1 MPSADLKKG
10 CAKGAYLESLDRTNF
25 TQHKFA
31 RASYAI
37 KGTQECSAPG
47 TKVHEL
53 EPEEIKHKE
62 LGGYVFK
69 KPVNEWF
76 AKLHDPLIWKE
87 ENFVWREKV
96 IKRQEDLNFCDTL
109 VEFDGHPGPGG
120 FTIYDDERQSYKTE
134 YIHVNLS
141 PHVKHRKLGRANS
154 KRYDYDTKLLEYCY
168 RVEQDQEDTTIFL
181 VLFRPDKDHDRYE
194 KLQVY
199 PSGALNVGRL
209 EGHRNLEDPALSS
222 NLDNS
227 SSEDSTSALISNQ
240 LKQQHSSSTEGQSP
254 SSDAST
260 SQQNTSSDPTSSFV
274 QLQATSTVIDEA
286 PHHSQTQIPQRDD
299 SRFRKRQKVID
310 PGFFDDSSTSRA
322 SEMETST
329 PPTGRNQNIA
339 NREPLSSIDLN
350 IKSSHGTRIQ
360 IQTSMLPRPKRV
372 KFAAGEKKLRS

>member
-1 MPSADLKKG
+1 MGTRAQVASLSMMMKG
-10 CAKGAYLESLDRTNF
+10 VSL
-25 TQHKFA
+25 
-31 RASYAI
+31 
-37 KGTQECSAPG
+37 
-47 TKVHEL
+47 
-53 EPEEIKHKE
+53 
-62 LGGYVFK
+62 
-69 KPVNEWF
+69 
-76 AKLHDPLIWKE
+76 LIFWK
-87 ENFVWREKV
+87 
-96 IKRQEDLNFCDTL
+96 
-109 VEFDGHPGPGG
+109 FDGDNKR
-120 FTIYDDERQSYKTE
+120 FVESYKTE

-227 SSEDSTSALISNQ
+227 SSEDSASALISNQ

-299 SRFRKRQKVID
+299 SRFRKCQKVMD

-372 KFAAGEKKLRS
+372 KFAAGEKKLRSWQFSFVGWRIMTSFFSRMGPLWTECQDNNNSQKRSVLCHVPRLNISILTCRFSRAWIPRPFRDQAVY